1 MADIVLST
9 LNSRFSHASLGLRYL
24 LANMGELAS
33 RTQLAEFV
41 INQRPLDVVERLLA
55 LQPQI
60 VGFGVYIW
68 NIEETTRVVAQLKQ
82 VRPDIAIVLGGPE
95 VSHELESQPI
105 LRYVDHV
112 ITGPGDVSFAKLCQ
126 ALLHGP
132 QPLQKVIAGEQVPLA
147 QLQFPYHLYSDDDLA
162 HRLVYVEA
170 SRGCPFKCEFCL
182 SSLDKTSWPF
192 PLDTFLRQLQQLYER
207 GARTFKFVDRTF
219 NLNIKSSLR
228 ILDFFLQRLT
238 PDLFVHFEVIPDHLP
253 DSLKQAIAQFPEGVL
268 QLEIGIQTFNPEV
281 QALISRKQDNAK
293 SETNLR
299 WLSQHSRAH
308 IHSDLIAGLPGED
321 LASFAAGFNRLW
333 ALGPQEIQLGILKRL
348 KGTPIARHTEAF
360 DMRYNPLPP
369 YNILSNRDLDF
380 VTLQRLNRFARYWDL
395 IGNSGRFPN
404 TLPLLLGDL
413 PFERLMAFSDWL
425 WSHSRQTYQIALERL
440 YDLVH
445 TWLALQTPPHHA
457 LAELLAADYRSSGAR
472 GAPAFLQPAKAT
484 A

>member
-9 LNSRFSHASLGLRYL
+9 LNSRFSHASLGMRYL
-24 LANMGELAS
+24 LANMGDLAPN
-33 RTQLAEFV
+33 TQLAEFV
-41 INQRPLDVVERLLA
+41 INQRPLDIVERLLA
-55 LQPQI
+55 LEPRI

-82 VRPDIAIVLGGPE
+82 VRPDITIVLGGPE

-105 LRYVDHV
+105 LRFVDHV
-112 ITGPGDVSFAKLCQ
+112 ITGPGDVSFAKLCRS
-126 ALLHGP
+126 LLHGP
-132 QPLQKVIAGEQVPLA
+132 KPLQKIIAGEQVPLA
-147 QLQFPYHLYSDDDLA
+147 QLQFPYHLYSDQDLA

-182 SSLDKTSWPF
+182 SSLDKTSLPF
-192 PLDTFLRQLQQLYER
+192 PLDAFLEQLQQLYDR

-293 SETNLR
+293 SEANLR

-321 LASFAAGFNRLW
+321 LDSFAAGFNRLW
-333 ALGPQEIQLGILKRL
+333 SLGPQEIQLGILKRL
-348 KGTPIARHTEAF
+348 KGTPIARHTQAF

-369 YNILSNRDLDF
+369 YNILSNRDMDF

-395 IGNSGRFPN
+395 IGNSGRFAN
-404 TLPLLLGDL
+404 TLPLILGDQ
-413 PFERLMAFSDWL
+413 PFERFMEFSDWL
-425 WSHSRQTYQIALERL
+425 WCYSKQTYQIALERL
-440 YDLVH
+440 YDLVY
-445 TWLALQTPPHHA
+445 TWLSKQASV
-457 LAELLAADYRSSGAR
+457 LASLSDLLTEDYRSTGAR
-472 GAPAFLQPAKAT
+472 GAPAFLQTAKAT

>member
-55 LQPQI
+55 LQPKI

-112 ITGPGDVSFAKLCQ
+112 ITGPGDVSFANLCQ

-132 QPLQKVIAGEQVPLA
+132 QPLQKVTAGEQVPLA

-182 SSLDKTSWPF
+182 
-192 PLDTFLRQLQQLYER
+192 
-207 GARTFKFVDRTF
+207 
-219 NLNIKSSLR
+219 
-228 ILDFFLQRLT
+228 
-238 PDLFVHFEVIPDHLP
+238 
-253 DSLKQAIAQFPEGVL
+253 
-268 QLEIGIQTFNPEV
+268 
-281 QALISRKQDNAK
+281 
-293 SETNLR
+293 
-299 WLSQHSRAH
+299 
-308 IHSDLIAGLPGED
+308 
-321 LASFAAGFNRLW
+321 
-333 ALGPQEIQLGILKRL
+333 
-348 KGTPIARHTEAF
+348 
-360 DMRYNPLPP
+360 
-369 YNILSNRDLDF
+369 
-380 VTLQRLNRFARYWDL
+380 
-395 IGNSGRFPN
+395 
-404 TLPLLLGDL
+404 
-413 PFERLMAFSDWL
+413 
-425 WSHSRQTYQIALERL
+425 
-440 YDLVH
+440 
-445 TWLALQTPPHHA
+445 
-457 LAELLAADYRSSGAR
+457 
-472 GAPAFLQPAKAT
+472 
-484 A
+484 

>member
-1 MADIVLST
+1 MPDIVLST

-24 LANMGELAS
+24 LANMGELAE

-41 INQRPLDVVERLLA
+41 ISQRPLDMVEQILA
-55 LQPQI
+55 LEPQI

-82 VRPDIAIVLGGPE
+82 VAPQIKIVLGGPE
-95 VSHELESQPI
+95 VSYELDKQPI
-105 LRYVDHV
+105 LSYVDHV
-112 ITGPGDVSFAKLCQ
+112 ITGPGDISFARLCR
-126 ALLHGP
+126 ALLFGP
-132 QPLQKVIAGEQVPLA
+132 PPLQKIIAGEQVALA
-147 QLQFPYHLYSDDDLA
+147 ELQFPYHLYSEQDLA

-192 PLDTFLRQLQQLYER
+192 PQDAFLEQLDRLYQR

-219 NLNIKSSLR
+219 NLNIKASLR

-253 DSLKQAIAQFPEGVL
+253 DSLKQAIARFPAGTL
-268 QLEIGIQTFNPEV
+268 QLEIGIQTFNPQV

-293 SETNLR
+293 SEANLR
-299 WLSQHSRAH
+299 WLSEHTEAH
-308 IHSDLIAGLPGED
+308 IHADLIAGLPGED

-348 KGTPIARHTEAF
+348 KGTPIARHTMAF

-380 VTLQRLNRFARYWDL
+380 GTLQRLNRFARYWDL
-395 IGNSGRFPN
+395 IANSGRFPN
-404 TLPLLLGDL
+404 TLPLLLGEQ
-413 PFERLMAFSDWL
+413 PFENFMAFSDWL
-425 WSHSRQTYQIALERL
+425 WSHSQQTYQIALERL

-445 TWLALQTPPHHA
+445 RWLLPQAPATLN
-457 LAELLAADYRSSGAR
+457 ELLTADYRASGAR
-472 GAPAFLQPAKAT
+472 GAPAFLQAAKT
-484 A
+484 GT